1 MLEEVA
7 TVDIPGPPES
17 DFRLPD
23 GVQGVS
29 LVVGADGAFG
39 GRILFFEDVSESE
52 VSAFVSEAI
61 GYLGKDVVTVLGAGA
76 AWPGCVVFEQLVAV
90 GD

>member
-61 GYLGKDVVTVLGAGA
+61 GYLGKDVVTVLGLALRG
-76 AWPGCVVFEQLVAV
+76 LVASCSSSL
-90 GD
+90 